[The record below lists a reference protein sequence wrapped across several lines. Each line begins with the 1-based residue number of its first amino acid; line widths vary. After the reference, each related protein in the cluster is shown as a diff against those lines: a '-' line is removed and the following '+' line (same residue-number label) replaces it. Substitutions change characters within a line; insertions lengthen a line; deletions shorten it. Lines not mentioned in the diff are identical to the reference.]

1 MDLALFSP
9 HLAGDPRVEG
19 AKLSRPADQSMI
31 TDVHRPRLLP
41 YAAIIVPRPKAGD
54 VARQNALAADIRER
68 GDVDDR
74 AAALAEHPA
83 ATSHA
88 QDLSLHRSA
97 RKWRKFHLSLE
108 MGGRGA
114 DISSMI
120 NAKSLFDS
128 FLGQSGQSGQAPS
141 QGQVRAPAG
150 FMEQAKSALGNISG
164 GSFAGGA
171 ATGGILGM
179 VLGGKGVQKM
189 AGGVLGYGGAAA
201 LGALAHR
208 AYQNWQ
214 QGQSPASAPVAT
226 QAETQ
231 NLDQRFLPAAIPAA
245 DGQPFELAL
254 IRAMVGAAK
263 ADGHLDATERN
274 RIFER
279 VETFGLDAE
288 AKAFVFDALEQD
300 IPVSTIAAAAQTPEQ
315 AAELYLAARM
325 SMDPDQAVERAWLGA
340 LSHRLRL
347 DPTLAAHLD
356 RQADAGLQPA
366 A

>member
-1 MDLALFSP
+1 
-9 HLAGDPRVEG
+9 
-19 AKLSRPADQSMI
+19 
-31 TDVHRPRLLP
+31 
-41 YAAIIVPRPKAGD
+41 
-54 VARQNALAADIRER
+54 
-68 GDVDDR
+68 
-74 AAALAEHPA
+74 
-83 ATSHA
+83 
-88 QDLSLHRSA
+88 
-97 RKWRKFHLSLE
+97 
-108 MGGRGA
+108 MGGSGA
-114 DISSMI
+114 DFSGMI

-128 FLGQSGQSGQAPS
+128 FLGQSGQAPGQD
-141 QGQVRAPAG
+141 QFRAPAG
-150 FMEQAKSALGNISG
+150 FMDQAKSALSNING

-171 ATGGILGM
+171 AAGGILGM
-179 VLGGKGVQKM
+179 VLGGKGVRKM

-214 QGQSPASAPVAT
+214 EGQSPASAPVAT

-231 NLDQRFLPAAIPAA
+231 NLDQRFLPAAVPAA
-245 DGQPFELAL
+245 DGQSFELAL

-263 ADGHLDATERN
+263 ADGHLDPAERTY
-274 RIFER
+274 IFER
-279 VETFGLDAE
+279 IETLGLDAE

-325 SMDPDQAVERAWLGA
+325 SMDPDQAAERAWLGA
-340 LSHRLRL
+340 LSHRLKL

>member
-1 MDLALFSP
+1 
-9 HLAGDPRVEG
+9 
-19 AKLSRPADQSMI
+19 
-31 TDVHRPRLLP
+31 
-41 YAAIIVPRPKAGD
+41 
-54 VARQNALAADIRER
+54 
-68 GDVDDR
+68 
-74 AAALAEHPA
+74 
-83 ATSHA
+83 
-88 QDLSLHRSA
+88 
-97 RKWRKFHLSLE
+97 
-108 MGGRGA
+108 
-114 DISSMI
+114 
-120 NAKSLFDS
+120 
-128 FLGQSGQSGQAPS
+128 
-141 QGQVRAPAG
+141 
-150 FMEQAKSALGNISG
+150 MEQAKSALGNISG

>member
-1 MDLALFSP
+1 MDD
-9 HLAGDPRVEG
+9 H
-19 AKLSRPADQSMI
+19 
-31 TDVHRPRLLP
+31 
-41 YAAIIVPRPKAGD
+41 
-54 VARQNALAADIRER
+54 
-68 GDVDDR
+68 
-74 AAALAEHPA
+74 
-83 ATSHA
+83 
-88 QDLSLHRSA
+88 
-97 RKWRKFHLSLE
+97 
-108 MGGRGA
+108 GA
-114 DISSMI
+114 DIGTMI

-128 FLGQSGQSGQAPS
+128 FLGQSGQTPG
-141 QGQVRAPAG
+141 QGQVHAPAG

-179 VLGGKGVQKM
+179 VLGGKGAQKM

-263 ADGHLDATERN
+263 ADGHLDPTERN

-279 VETFGLDAE
+279 VETLGLDAE

-340 LSHRLRL
+340 LSHRLKL